1 MPKLGMRESIGED
14 AQERLVLRLPVEPFK
29 GIAMDEVGRV
39 LRTLLI
45 ICAAGIYAR
54 MLNVLLQDFGHEV
67 RVAPSLRVVAVQ
79 EIGEIAVCLELT
91 DRTIKAIDAPEVG

>member
-1 MPKLGMRESIGED
+1 MRQGVGED
-14 AQERLVLRLPVEPFK
+14 AKERLAFCLPVEPFK

-91 DRTIKAIDAPEVG
+91 DRTIKAIDAPEIG